1 MNEYLKNRKLSFLL
15 ASILYVALGLVLL
28 IWPGTAT
35 TVICYAF
42 GAVLAIYGLV
52 AIISFFVSRKGGFA
66 FELFLGIVAAGIGA
80 FFLLQ
85 PKVVAS
91 ILPVIMGIFIVIDG
105 LLNLKRAFE
114 LHRLEYGRWFITLI
128 LSLVSVALGLLVVF
142 QPYLAAEA
150 LIMLIGVVFI
160 YEGLSDLWA
169 IVKVTRLTKE
179 LRKRMPVEVD
189 PIDVE

>member
-1 MNEYLKNRKLSFLL
+1 
-15 ASILYVALGLVLL
+15 
-28 IWPGTAT
+28 
-35 TVICYAF
+35 
-42 GAVLAIYGLV
+42 
-52 AIISFFVSRKGGFA
+52 
-66 FELFLGIVAAGIGA
+66 
-80 FFLLQ
+80 
-85 PKVVAS
+85 
-91 ILPVIMGIFIVIDG
+91 MGIFIVIDG

>member
-1 MNEYLKNRKLSFLL
+1 MTRFTAADGILIL
-15 ASILYVALGLVLL
+15 AD
-28 IWPGTAT
+28 
-35 TVICYAF
+35 F
-42 GAVLAIYGLV
+42 
-52 AIISFFVSRKGGFA
+52 
-66 FELFLGIVAAGIGA
+66 GA

-160 YEGLSDLWA
+160 YEGLSDRWA

>member
-15 ASILYVALGLVLL
+15 ASILYLALGLVLL

-80 FFLLQ
+80 FFLL
-85 PKVVAS
+85 
-91 ILPVIMGIFIVIDG
+91 GIFIVIDG